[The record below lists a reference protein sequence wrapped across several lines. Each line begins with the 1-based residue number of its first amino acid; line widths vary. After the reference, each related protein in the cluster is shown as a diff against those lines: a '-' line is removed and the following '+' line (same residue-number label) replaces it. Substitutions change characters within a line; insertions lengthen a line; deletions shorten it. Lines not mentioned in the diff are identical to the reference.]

1 MDFSKE
7 TEERVRQL
15 QMFEQNMQNILAQK
29 QNVQG
34 QTLEVDNALEEL
46 KNAEGKVYKIVGTV
60 MIDSTKERLEKDLN
74 ERKEVLELRL
84 KSLKKQED
92 SFRERA
98 DILHKEVMKEI
109 EEKEKNNEGSNWTV
123 SWDIRRYF
131 YS

>member
-7 TEERVRQL
+7 TEEKVRQL
-15 QMFEQNMQNILAQK
+15 QMFEQNMQNILSQK
-29 QNVQG
+29 QNIQG

-98 DILHKEVMKEI
+98 EVLQKEVMLEI
-109 EEKEKNNEGSNWTV
+109 EKKEKNNAGSDWAIGGN
-123 SWDIRRYF
+123 IRRYF

>member
-7 TEERVRQL
+7 TEEKVRQL
-15 QMFEQNMQNILAQK
+15 QMFEQNMQNILSQK
-29 QNVQG
+29 QNIQG

-98 DILHKEVMKEI
+98 ETLQKEVMKEI
-109 EEKEKNNEGSNWTV
+109 EQKEKNNAGS
-123 SWDIRRYF
+123 D
-131 YS
+131 

>member
-98 DILHKEVMKEI
+98 DILQKEVMKEI
-109 EEKEKNNEGSNWTV
+109 EEKEKNNEGSN
-123 SWDIRRYF
+123 
-131 YS
+131 

>member
-98 DILHKEVMKEI
+98 DILQKEVMKEI